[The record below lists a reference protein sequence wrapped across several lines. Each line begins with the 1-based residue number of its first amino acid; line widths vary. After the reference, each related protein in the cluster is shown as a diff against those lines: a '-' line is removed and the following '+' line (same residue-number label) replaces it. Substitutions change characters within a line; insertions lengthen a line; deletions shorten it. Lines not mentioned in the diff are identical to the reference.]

1 MQRALVIG
9 LALLGWLALLG
20 CLAGGTRAGEVASEI
35 LVHST
40 LTAGLRHHEAKAV
53 WEQLKRGDEVA
64 LVREADNP
72 HDANAV
78 RVEWNGHMLGYLP
91 RTDNAAVARQLDRGN
106 PLRAR
111 IARLGRYRN
120 HRLKLEIEVYLRL

>member
-1 MQRALVIG
+1 MRRALVTV
-9 LALLGWLALLG
+9 LAFLC
-20 CLAGGTRAGEVASEI
+20 CLAGQAQAGEVASEI

-53 WEQLKRGDEVA
+53 WEQLKRGDAVE

-72 HDANAV
+72 HDRNAV

-91 RTDNAAVARQLDRGN
+91 RADNEPVARQLDRGN
-106 PLRAR
+106 PLKAR
-111 IARLGRYRN
+111 IARVGKYRN